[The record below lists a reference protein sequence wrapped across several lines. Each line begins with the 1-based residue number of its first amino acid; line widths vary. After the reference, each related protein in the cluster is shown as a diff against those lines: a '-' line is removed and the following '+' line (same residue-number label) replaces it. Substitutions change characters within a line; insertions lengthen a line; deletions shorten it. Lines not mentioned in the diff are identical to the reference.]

1 MDFEKF
7 KKFLIKILYLPIWLT
22 ILLAVLAAAGLLV
35 SFLVL
40 PEFEILAYV
49 VYVFSAYALTVLC
62 VRIPAIVKGARKW
75 AYSTRFGKRYFN
87 DPQYR
92 VSFSLNTSLVFN
104 FAYAIFKI
112 VSGAVL
118 SSWWVWTIGIYYALL
133 ALMRFYLLRYTK
145 KKSGKILF
153 LKGSKKGG
161 MALNTASETALATSA
176 FAVESEET
184 PKRTTAEQEEQT
196 ANAGLGHAQD
206 RNLKEEFKKYR
217 VCAYMLLVTA
227 FVLSGLV
234 VMMVVFDEG
243 YTYSGWLIYAAAA
256 YAFYSVVSAI
266 FGIFKYRKILSP
278 AFFAA
283 KVVRFVT
290 ALVSILSLQT
300 ALLSE
305 FGETVV
311 YARAF
316 NALTGGV
323 VCFAIAALG
332 VSMIARANRQI
343 REYKRC
349 RAETGETANEGI

>member
-1 MDFEKF
+1 MEFKKF

-22 ILLAVLAAAGLLV
+22 VLLAVLAAVGLLV

-49 VYVFSAYALTVLC
+49 VYAFSAYALTVLC
-62 VRIPAIVKGARKW
+62 VRIPSVVKGARTRVC
-75 AYSTRFGKRYFN
+75 STRFGKRYFN

-92 VSFSLNTSLVFN
+92 VNFSLNMSLVFN

-118 SSWWVWTIGIYYALL
+118 SSWWVWTIGIYYTLL

-145 KKSGKILF
+145 KKSGKLIF
-153 LKGSKKGG
+153 FKGRNDSSV
-161 MALNTASETALATSA
+161 AAVV
-176 FAVESEET
+176 AVETDET
-184 PKRTTAEQEEQT
+184 DEIVARNAAVTTEGEKNLKQTEKTECANEQEE
-196 ANAGLGHAQD
+196 
-206 RNLKEEFKKYR
+206 NLKEEFKKYR

-234 VMMVVFDEG
+234 VMMVVYDEG
-243 YTYSGWLIYAAAA
+243 YTYSGWLIYAAAV
-256 YAFYSVVSAI
+256 YAFYSVISAI

-290 ALVSILSLQT
+290 ALVSILALQT

-305 FGETVV
+305 FGGVSNV
-311 YARAF
+311 RVF
-316 NALTGGV
+316 NALTGGL
-323 VCFAIAALG
+323 VCVAIAALG
-332 VSMIARANRQI
+332 VSMIARANGKI
-343 REYKRC
+343 REYKRLC
-349 RAETGETANEGI
+349 AEEGKTANEEI